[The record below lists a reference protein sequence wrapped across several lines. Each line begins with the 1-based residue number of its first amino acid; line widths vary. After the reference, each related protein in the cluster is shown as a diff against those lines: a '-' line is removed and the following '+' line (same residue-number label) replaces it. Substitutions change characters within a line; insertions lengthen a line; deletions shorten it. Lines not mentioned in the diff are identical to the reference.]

1 MSDSNHIAIDWSP
14 TDIPY
19 AYGGPS
25 ISGSLRDQPEDFFV
39 EEVLGFEPE
48 GEGEH
53 VFLWIEKTD
62 MNTQQLAGDIARLA
76 NLPVRQVSYAGMKDR
91 RAVTRQWFSV
101 HLPGKDSIDW
111 QALNSDHVI
120 LLKHCRHLRKLRRG
134 AHRGNRFVITVKN
147 LSGDTSE
154 LASTVA
160 SIARRGV
167 PNYFGEQ
174 RFGHGGLNIMR
185 ASQMFTGEFKPKKHQ
200 RGLYLSAARSYLFNQ
215 VLAHRVAA
223 NNWDQLTT
231 GELLMLNGTH
241 SVFPQGDNTDL
252 DSRLLDG
259 DIHLTGPLYGK
270 PTSLAPTDSVATIE
284 ADILQATPDFTAGL
298 KRAGLNAERRA
309 LRFIPT
315 DLEAPLSDGQL
326 ELRFTLPT
334 GCFATALVRELVNY
348 TGNQSDV

>member
-1 MSDSNHIAIDWSP
+1 MSDSNRTAIDWGH

-25 ISGSLRDQPEDFFV
+25 LSGSLRHQPEDFFV
-39 EEVLGFEPE
+39 EENLGFEPE

-62 MNTQQLAGDIARLA
+62 LNTQQLAGDIARLA
-76 NLPVRQVSYAGMKDR
+76 KVPVRQVSYAGMKDR

-101 HLPGKDSIDW
+101 HLPGQDSVDW
-111 QALNSDHVI
+111 QSLNSDQVT

-134 AHRGNRFVITVKN
+134 AHRGNRFVIAVKN
-147 LSGDTSE
+147 LKGDTGE
-154 LASTVA
+154 LMSTVA

-174 RFGHGGLNIMR
+174 RFGHNGANLMR
-185 ASQMFTGEFKPKKHQ
+185 ARQMFSGEFKPKKHQ
-200 RGLYLSAARSYLFNQ
+200 RGLYLSAARAYLFNQ
-215 VLAHRVAA
+215 VLAQRVTA

-252 DSRLLDG
+252 EARLLDG

-270 PTSLAPTDSVATIE
+270 PTSFAPVANVAAIE
-284 ADILQATPDFTAGL
+284 ADVLQATPDFTEGL
-298 KRAGLNAERRA
+298 ERAGLNAERRA
-309 LRFIPT
+309 LRLMPT
-315 DLEAPLSDGQL
+315 NLEAQLSDGQL
-326 ELRFTLPT
+326 ELRFALAT
-334 GCFATALVRELVNY
+334 GCFATAVVRELVNY
-348 TGNQSDV
+348 SGNHDDV